1 MSVLGA
7 RPPREGRDAL
17 SPAPVG
23 DAVDAKCMFTYGH
36 LVLNIAEVILP
47 SVEYLCRLSSSCSD
61 RPSIFVIA
69 QKGIEK
75 CQTVLPIVEIIM
87 SCQTVLLNE

>member
-1 MSVLGA
+1 MLKRPDLLA
-7 RPPREGRDAL
+7 RVAP
-17 SPAPVG
+17 SPNHPVS
-23 DAVDAKCMFTYGH
+23 DAVDAKYIFTYGH

-87 SCQTVLLNE
+87 NCQTVLLNE